1 MTRED
6 LALDDSE
13 DDKKALADAA
23 ADLKPLTDY
32 MKKVLGDRVEKVAAS
47 NRLTDSPAVVVSSK
61 FGWSANMER
70 VMKGST
76 VVGPVALV
84 CPVGWRSSSW
94 HWPSSCWCSR
104 FVSRPRQ

>member
-1 MTRED
+1 VTRED

-70 VMKGST
+70 VMKAQVRST
-76 VVGPVALV
+76 L
-84 CPVGWRSSSW
+84 CTRSAAEHSA
-94 HWPSSCWCSR
+94 
-104 FVSRPRQ
+104 VQ